1 MKEYRVSIW
10 NSVNVQADN
19 EKQAEE
25 IVLKKLINNKIKF
38 REFEFNAEEMD

>member
-10 NSVNVQADN
+10 TSVNVQADN

-25 IVLKKLINNKIKF
+25 IAHDELINGEIRF
-38 REFEFNAEEMD
+38 REFEFNAEERD